1 MKKVS
6 FALFVIVCSA
16 IVFTISDSSAQD
28 YRATLAKMP
37 GYAESTEKGIL
48 VDLVKA
54 IAAESGKEISIV
66 VQPFARSMNNVT
78 TGQADFHMPLIAIPG
93 IDMATLDYDY
103 STETIF
109 HVNFVLYTKKGSNVT
124 IDKLPGLKVETD
136 IAHTPYFDFPI
147 KGSASLE
154 LSLKKLIAGRIDAF
168 IFADFA
174 IDPLIK
180 QNNFTDIKRDLF
192 KVYDVKII
200 LPKNGRGGDTDKFL
214 SGVIAKLRANGT
226 YDKIMGPLEVPYN
239 DWQP

>member
-1 MKKVS
+1 TVS
-6 FALFVIVCSA
+6 YASE
-16 IVFTISDSSAQD
+16 QD
-28 YRATLAKMP
+28 YKATLAKMP

-54 IAAESGKEISIV
+54 IASESGKEISLV
-66 VQPFARSMNNVT
+66 VEPFARSMNNVT
-78 TGQADFHMPLIAIPG
+78 SGEADFHMPLIAIPG
-93 IDMATLDYDY
+93 IDMATLEYDY

-109 HVNFVLYTKKGSNVT
+109 HVNFVLYTKKGSNIT
-124 IDKLPGLKVETD
+124 IDNLPDSKVETD

-147 KGSASLE
+147 KGSANLE
-154 LSLKKLIAGRIDAF
+154 SSLKKVSAGRIDAF

-214 SGVIAKLRANGT
+214 SETIAKLRANGT
-226 YDKIMGPLEVPYN
+226 YDKIMGPLEVPYDN
-239 DWQP
+239 WQP